1 MCFFMASELWRHR
14 QYDPY
19 RSQEPPPAPPQKKK
33 WSTVQQEAKL
43 SLSITVLSTNDVEK
57 NFQENVFV
65 SANIS

>member
-1 MCFFMASELWRHR
+1 MTPIGHKSLPPH
-14 QYDPY
+14 P
-19 RSQEPPPAPPQKKK
+19 PPPAKKKK

>member
-1 MCFFMASELWRHR
+1 MASELWRHR

-19 RSQEPPPAPPQKKK
+19 RSQEPPPQKKKK

>member
-19 RSQEPPPAPPQKKK
+19 RSQEPPPQKKK